1 MKRKEFCDCNHWA
14 WCCAGFGLG
23 IVLAVFASLKLVL
36 ILAGVLL
43 ITLGVP
49 IWKSLGNLPR

>member
-36 ILAGVLL
+36 ILAGGAARPLYYED
-43 ITLGVP
+43 IYGKP
-49 IWKSLGNLPR
+49 